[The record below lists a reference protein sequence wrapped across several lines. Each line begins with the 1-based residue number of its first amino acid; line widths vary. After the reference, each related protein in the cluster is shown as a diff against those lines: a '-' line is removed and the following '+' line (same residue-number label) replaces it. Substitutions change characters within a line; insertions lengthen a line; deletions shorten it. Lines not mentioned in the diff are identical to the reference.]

1 MKINRK
7 QVIFWVLFIFLCFF
21 VSYIYFT
28 AKLISD
34 NKLQSIIDN
43 IFLGNIS
50 TAVQKVEAQ
59 DIVENNVQ
67 PVNVFQVNARSAIS
81 VGSNLS
87 FNDKIIFE
95 KNSNEKLPVAS
106 LTKLMT
112 ALIVVENIDLSNQIP
127 ISEEAVGNIE
137 SIKTFMPGQ
146 VFFAKDLLSAML
158 ISSNN
163 TAAFAL
169 AELVGNE
176 RFIALMNQKAVDLGL
191 KNTSFVDPA
200 GLSPQNIS
208 TARDL
213 IKLAEY
219 ILKYYPEIAQITRS
233 KDHFVPGYGV
243 VANTNQLLHEM
254 PNTIFSK
261 TGYTNE
267 ADGCL
272 LLTLGSEKDNNYLI
286 SVVLGSNNRFLEM
299 KKIINLS
306 I

>member
-1 MKINRK
+1 MKISRK
-7 QVIFWVLFIFLCFF
+7 AVVFWILFVILCFL

-28 AKLISD
+28 VKLISD
-34 NKLQSIIDN
+34 NKLQSATDKNLI
-43 IFLGNIS
+43 GSIS
-50 TAVQKVEAQ
+50 NAVQKVEAK
-59 DIVENNVQ
+59 DNIENSIQ
-67 PVNVFQVNARSAIS
+67 PIDASLLNAKSAIS

-112 ALIVVENIDLSNQIP
+112 ALVVTENVDLSQQIK

-137 SIKTFMPGQ
+137 SVKTFMPGQ
-146 VFFAKDLLSAML
+146 VFIAKDLLSAML

-169 AELVGNE
+169 AEAIGNE
-176 RFIALMNQKAVDLGL
+176 KFIALMNKKAVDLGL

-200 GLSPQNIS
+200 GLSPENIS

-213 IKLAEY
+213 TRLAEY
-219 ILKYYPEIAQITRS
+219 ILKEYPEIAKITKS
-233 KDHFVPGYGV
+233 KDYFVPGYGSV
-243 VANTNQLLHEM
+243 SNTNQLLYEM
-254 PNTIFSK
+254 PNIVFSK
-261 TGYTNE
+261 TGFTNE
-267 ADGCL
+267 AEGCL
-272 LLTLGSEKDNNYLI
+272 LLAVGSAKENNYLV
-286 SVVLGSNNRFLEM
+286 SVILGSNNRFFEM